1 MYPAILFV
9 FLPQVPNPVPRIRHP
24 DWLHKKMLERND
36 VFKQKKISE
45 IFAPA
50 QKKLSQVS
58 IRKPDYKLGVLDI
71 LYV

>member
-1 MYPAILFV
+1 M
-9 FLPQVPNPVPRIRHP
+9 PRIRHP

>member
-1 MYPAILFV
+1 M
-9 FLPQVPNPVPRIRHP
+9 PRIRHP

-71 LYV
+71 MFYLMIVIKIQKVHFWN

>member
-1 MYPAILFV
+1 
-9 FLPQVPNPVPRIRHP
+9 
-24 DWLHKKMLERND
+24 MLERND

-71 LYV
+71 LYVWLGDIMFYLMIAVLAVDSFFY

>member
-1 MYPAILFV
+1 
-9 FLPQVPNPVPRIRHP
+9 
-24 DWLHKKMLERND
+24 MLERND

-71 LYV
+71 LYVWLSDIMFYLMIVIKIQKVHFWNWFGWN

>member
-1 MYPAILFV
+1 
-9 FLPQVPNPVPRIRHP
+9 
-24 DWLHKKMLERND
+24 MLERND